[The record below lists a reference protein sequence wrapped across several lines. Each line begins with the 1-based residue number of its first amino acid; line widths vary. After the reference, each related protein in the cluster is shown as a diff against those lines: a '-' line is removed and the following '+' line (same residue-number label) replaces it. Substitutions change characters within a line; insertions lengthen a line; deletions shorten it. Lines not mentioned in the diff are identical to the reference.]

1 MIRTI
6 WLPFL
11 LALMLIGMA
20 GCATTPAQLTNRDYV
35 VIDTS
40 RPAYTVYIGIPA
52 DRYEAVRS
60 RLELAQS
67 ASVQMLPWETFSAN
81 PDRFVAARIQRN
93 DYPDQKTVPGI
104 LELLHRY
111 PGSPVG
117 LTWNGGIAITCNDY
131 HYAEQT
137 YQRYQADPK
146 VKVRAAPGKDPVN
159 PKAHLGPLL
168 GW

>member
-1 MIRTI
+1 MIRTMR
-6 WLPFL
+6 LLFL
-11 LALMLIGMA
+11 LAVVLTELV
-20 GCATTPAQLTNRDYV
+20 GCATTPPHLTDRDFV

-40 RPAYTVYIGIPA
+40 RPAYTVYLGIPA

-60 RLELAQS
+60 RLELAQT
-67 ASVQMLPWETFSAN
+67 ASVQMLSWEAFSAD
-81 PDRFVAARIQRN
+81 PDRYVASRIQRN

-104 LELLHRY
+104 LELLKRF
-111 PGSPVG
+111 PGTPIG
-117 LTWNGGIAITCNDY
+117 LTWNGGIAITRNDY

-137 YQRYQADPK
+137 YQRYLANPSAEVREDP
-146 VKVRAAPGKDPVN
+146 RKDPVN